1 MVNLQDDQESTL
13 GNHRKNQ
20 NLNLLV
26 KDMVKEIDIMDE
38 TLSVFHDGIPRKKKL
53 NTLLGKNGEDP
64 ESDGEER
71 TSDAENFGVIDIRV
85 NAHKK
90 FDIKQLKVEIW
101 RIITL
106 RGIP

>member
-1 MVNLQDDQESTL
+1 M
-13 GNHRKNQ
+13 
-20 NLNLLV
+20 
-26 KDMVKEIDIMDE
+26 I
-38 TLSVFHDGIPRKKKL
+38 LSL
-53 NTLLGKNGEDP
+53 M
-64 ESDGEER
+64 R

-106 RGIP
+106 RGIPQLNCKNKQRIDERQDFSFTDLMVTFHKHISNQEMIECLSIH